1 MTKNNK
7 GFTIVELIVSLALLV
22 LILVPVAGFFTNSFK
37 VQAKSSLKTSIT
49 RAGQYIVEN
58 LKNKNYLYFEDD
70 GNVMIK
76 ESLHSENDAGESE
89 YFKTFVEGIEVESDI
104 NGIYS
109 FVGTEM
115 LENKE
120 WKITYKGIEYLVDM
134 KIDGF
139 ETSNIENS
147 DIPSKSVHDAT
158 CFEGCTEHCDAIIEI
173 NGDGTLN
180 FFEGKV
186 NTEVSL
192 KTEGTYNSPN
202 DTKDPKTNFVVNYP
216 TIILSST
223 FPTFEK
229 ATLWITNTGYYSEEN
244 ENNIY
249 NDGVDKQKRI
259 RIVKG
264 FPEELHVYKEGINFS
279 IEKGQ
284 EGDMA
289 PASHTKITSSFIG
302 EVSENN
308 TERSA
313 SELWLDAKMTIT
325 NAEHTDIKDVF
336 EFSFPVDYDYYSE

>member
-109 FVGTEM
+109 FVGSEM
-115 LENKE
+115 MENKQ

-147 DIPSKSVHDAT
+147 DIPSKEECNGQVEIGSTGVWSYNDNMSVEL
-158 CFEGCTEHCDAIIEI
+158 FE
-173 NGDGTLN
+173 
-180 FFEGKV
+180 V
-186 NTEVSL
+186 NEEFT
-192 KTEGTYNSPN
+192 SPN
-202 DTKDPKTNFVVNYP
+202 DGKKYKANYP
-216 TIILSST
+216 TIVLSST
-223 FPTFEK
+223 FPTSEK
-229 ATLWITNTGYYSEEN
+229 ATLWINNTGYYSEEN
-244 ENNIY
+244 GNNIY

-259 RIVKG
+259 RIVKD
-264 FPEELHVYKEGINFS
+264 FPEELHIYKEGVNFS

-302 EVSENN
+302 EVAENN

-313 SELWLDAKMTIT
+313 SELWLDAEMTIT